1 MSSFIIILIFLFTWL
16 LAYQTFLAYFS
27 TTFNTTF
34 NTTII
39 EGNTG
44 NDDYEFTIDY
54 NKETQHSA
62 ENINQVKSQLDAMGL
77 DDLSDLV
84 PDVSGNI
91 TDLQREL
98 NKLLEA
104 KNKLNNN
111 LM

>member
-16 LAYQTFLAYFS
+16 LAYQIFLAY
-27 TTFNTTF
+27 FNTTF

-54 NKETQHSA
+54 NKETQHNA

-77 DDLSDLV
+77 EDLSDLV